1 MTTDGDGAAERNP
14 ETGERQNILDLQ
26 LPCQPKAPYMARQAL
41 RKEERLLGPR
51 LELLELLVTETI
63 TNAVLH
69 SGGDADSTVRL
80 VLSLEG
86 GRARAVIEDRG
97 PGFKPQ
103 LPEKDV
109 WSTSRRGLLF
119 LDELADRWGT
129 SNEDAHAVWFE
140 VDLTA

>member
-1 MTTDGDGAAERNP
+1 
-14 ETGERQNILDLQ
+14 
-26 LPCQPKAPYMARQAL
+26 MARQAL
-41 RKEERLLGPR
+41 RKEEQLLGPR
-51 LELLELLVTETI
+51 LALLELLITETI

-86 GRARAVIEDRG
+86 RLARTVVEDRG

-103 LPEKDV
+103 VPERDV

-129 SNEDAHAVWFE
+129 TNEGVHAVWFE
-140 VDLTA
+140 IDLSA